1 MKKVLGVV
9 LALTIALAMTACGAK
24 EDGVQAVSASKGFK
38 CETCAGSGKKAAAT
52 YCVTKDGVDHYLCSN
67 CRWYYFPN
75 L

>member
-1 MKKVLGVV
+1 MKKVLGIV
-9 LALTIALAMTACGAK
+9 LALTMALAMIACGAK
-24 EDGVQAVSASKGFK
+24 GDGVQAVSASKGFK
-38 CETCAGSGKKAAAT
+38 CETCASSGKKVTAT

>member
-1 MKKVLGVV
+1 MKKVLDIV
-9 LALTIALAMTACGAK
+9 LTLTIAFAMAACGAK
-24 EDGVQAVSASKGFK
+24 EDSVRAVSASDGYK
-38 CETCAGSGKKAAAT
+38 CETCKKKTAAT

>member
-9 LALTIALAMTACGAK
+9 LALTMALAMTACGAK

-38 CETCAGSGKKAAAT
+38 CETCAGSGKKAANMKNA
-52 YCVTKDGVDHYLCSN
+52 KN
-67 CRWYYFPN
+67 FFFPV

>member
-1 MKKVLGVV
+1 MKKVLGLV
-9 LALTIALAMTACGAK
+9 LALTMALAITACRAK
-24 EDGVQAVSASKGFK
+24 EDSVRAVSASAGFK
-38 CETCAGSGKKAAAT
+38 CETCKTKTTAT